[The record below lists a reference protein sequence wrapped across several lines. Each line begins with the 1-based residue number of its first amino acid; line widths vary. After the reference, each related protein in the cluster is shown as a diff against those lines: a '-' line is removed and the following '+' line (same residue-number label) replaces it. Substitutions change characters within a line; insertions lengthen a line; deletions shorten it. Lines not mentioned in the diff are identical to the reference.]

1 MATIPVPVKYKT
13 PLSHPLNTSFFP
25 PQKSLEKDFMSEPGF
40 RDRSLRPINQ
50 GSNSVQ
56 SAISLEIHLKMDKMV
71 EDVQEQD
78 FIARETRSHLLS
90 SQRDGWFYIILQ
102 HVWQGLHRMNSDA
115 RENHSG
121 LTIVIKSRWQLLV
134 PLNSGV
140 FGMLEILTIFY

>member
-1 MATIPVPVKYKT
+1 
-13 PLSHPLNTSFFP
+13 
-25 PQKSLEKDFMSEPGF
+25 MSEPGF

-56 SAISLEIHLKMDKMV
+56 SAISLEIHLKMV

-78 FIARETRSHLLS
+78 FIARETRSHVLS
-90 SQRDGWFYIILQ
+90 TQRDGWFYIILQ

-121 LTIVIKSRWQLLV
+121 LTIVIKSRWQL
-134 PLNSGV
+134 PLNCGV
-140 FGMLEILTIFY
+140 FGTLEILAKGY